1 MNKTFFY
8 LRVSSKSQNLQ
19 LQIDAMNKFIEENHV
34 EDPKIYQE
42 KQSGT
47 NTNRPELKALLKA
60 MGKGD
65 LLVLWSLDHLSRNY
79 NECKQLWSD
88 ITGRGIDIHVITMPM
103 LDTRNFK
110 GPMETFIN
118 DLIISILSY
127 VGQQETELR
136 RERAIAGLKAM
147 KVKDGKRISVKTG
160 KPIGRPNMIYP
171 KNFEAIVQQQREK
184 KISLKQALAALD
196 MPKSS
201 YYKLIKQY
209 ENEHGPITT
218 K

>member
-65 LLVLWSLDHLSRNY
+65 LLVLWSLDRLSRNY

-171 KNFEAIVQQQREK
+171 KNFEAIVQQQSEK

>member
-8 LRVSSKSQNLQ
+8 LRVSSKQQNLQ
-19 LQIDAMNKFIEENHV
+19 LQIDAMDKFIKENNI

-60 MGKGD
+60 MGRGD
-65 LLVLWSLDHLSRNY
+65 LLVIWSLDRLSRNY
-79 NECKQLWSD
+79 NECKQLWSE
-88 ITGRGIDIHVITMPM
+88 ITGKGIDIHVITMPM

-110 GPMETFIN
+110 GPMESFIN

-147 KVKDGKRISVKTG
+147 KVKDGKRISIKTG

-171 KNFEAIVQQQREK
+171 KNFAAIVQQQREK

>member
-8 LRVSSKSQNLQ
+8 LRVSSKQQNLQ
-19 LQIDAMNKFIEENHV
+19 LQIDAMDKFIKENNI
-34 EDPKIYQE
+34 EDPKIYTE
-42 KQSGT
+42 KQTGT
-47 NTNRPELKALLKA
+47 NTNRPELKAMLKA

-65 LLVLWSLDHLSRNY
+65 LLVIWALDRLSRNY
-79 NECKQLWSD
+79 NDCKKLWSD
-88 ITGRGIDIHVITMPM
+88 ITGRGIDIHVITMPL

-110 GPMETFIN
+110 GPMEAFIN
-118 DLIISILSY
+118 DLIVSILSY

-147 KVKDGKRISVKTG
+147 KVKDGKRISIKTG

-171 KNFEAIVQQQREK
+171 KNFEAIMKQQQDKE
-184 KISLKQALAALD
+184 ISLKQALAALD
-196 MPKSS
+196 MSKSS
-201 YYKLIKQY
+201 YYKLVNQWKKD
-209 ENEHGPITT
+209 NT

>member
-8 LRVSSKSQNLQ
+8 LRVSSKQQNLQ
-19 LQIDAMNKFIEENHV
+19 LQIDAMDKFIKENNI
-34 EDPKIYQE
+34 EDPKIYTE
-42 KQSGT
+42 KQTGT
-47 NTNRPELKALLKA
+47 NTNRPELKAMLKA

-65 LLVLWSLDHLSRNY
+65 LLVIWALDRLSRNY
-79 NECKQLWSD
+79 NDCKKLWSD
-88 ITGRGIDIHVITMPM
+88 ITSRGIDIHVITMPL

-110 GPMETFIN
+110 GPMEAFIN
-118 DLIISILSY
+118 DLIVSILSY

-136 RERAIAGLKAM
+136 RERAKAGVKAM
-147 KVKDGKRISVKTG
+147 KIKDGKRISIKTG

>member
-1 MNKTFFY
+1 
-8 LRVSSKSQNLQ
+8 
-19 LQIDAMNKFIEENHV
+19 MNKFIEENHV

-65 LLVLWSLDHLSRNY
+65 LLVLWSLDRLSRNY